1 MKEIST
7 SAFRLTKPGRT
18 FILLAAI
25 LLLTF
30 AGGTAL
36 QADNK
41 DTVDDVI
48 RVGREARAGLGEIE
62 AGLRDAQSIT
72 ARLAQDRAFA
82 GRVLELAKKNDKNG
96 LAALLKSIAPSSQI
110 TVKNIQDFCIGITL
124 CTQRRC
130 YDLCIGDCCKHP
142 SGAKSPVVFSEY

>member
-1 MKEIST
+1 MKLRAI
-7 SAFRLTKPGRT
+7 AFPPTGLGRA
-18 FILLAAI
+18 FILLAAM

-36 QADNK
+36 HADNK

-82 GRVLELAKKNDKNG
+82 ARVLDLAKKNDRTG
-96 LAALLKSIAPSSQI
+96 LAALLKSVAPSSQI
-110 TVKNIQDFCIGITL
+110 TVKNIQDFCISNTL

-142 SGAKSPVVFSEY
+142 SGAKSPGVCSEF